1 MSVIVDTYRSIKD
14 RIIELASS
22 YSPLRNYGAFG
33 RGGYRNISTGTGTDS
48 DKMRMAEVIPTRI
61 ENRAFYEV
69 AVTEFWQLGKLINVI
84 AEDMTLRWRDFETGD
99 NPDDSRIMQEQENIF
114 GLQEK
119 TRELIEQA
127 RTYGT
132 AIMIIVTGEDVME
145 MPLSMDTFRP
155 GDLKNL
161 IVVDRFD
168 LTVEGY
174 VTNTWD
180 PNFGK
185 PEFYVW
191 HAGDLGTRMIHH
203 SRVLRYDAIGVG
215 PRYGHNYSSYDTDW
229 GVSVIV
235 PAILEVFRDEDMA
248 ASIQSQVL
256 RAGTVAIS
264 STTIDKMT
272 GEFGGGKDISS
283 VLRDIEK
290 GIRSHRM
297 IALSADANVQ
307 FLSPNLSNIAQI
319 MQTAQGRMAAAFDI
333 PQSRLW
339 GSPPKGLNASN
350 DSDLSRY
357 SDKIGAMQ
365 KAKLSPLLDYLDVI
379 LALNAGMDPNK
390 IPKYNWLPYLLSDEK
405 VIAETTEIK
414 AKAVSLL
421 VQNRMYTEDEARAA
435 LDGDPI
441 LGELEPWDG
450 DSPFPDPEEMMPIP
464 KQSTDKP
471 KQKQRFP

>member
-1 MSVIVDTYRSIKD
+1 MASIVEAYRSIKD
-14 RIIELASS
+14 RIVELASVYPALRS
-22 YSPLRNYGAFG
+22 YGVYG
-33 RGGYRNISTGTGTDS
+33 RGGYRNTSTGTGTDS
-48 DKMRMAEVIPTRI
+48 DKMRMAEVVPTRI
-61 ENRAFYEV
+61 ENRSFYEV
-69 AVTEFWQLGKLINVI
+69 AVTEFWQLAKLINVI
-84 AEDMTLRWRDFETGD
+84 AEDMTLRWRRFETGD
-99 NPDDSRIMQEQENIF
+99 NPDASRIMQEQEDEL

-127 RTYGT
+127 RTFGT
-132 AIMIIVTGEDVME
+132 AIMIIVTGEDVMD
-145 MPLSMDTFRP
+145 MPLSESTLRP

-161 IVVDRFD
+161 IIVDRFD

-174 VTNTWD
+174 VSDIWD

-185 PEFYVW
+185 PEFYIW
-191 HAGDLGTRMIHH
+191 HSGDLGTRMIHH
-203 SRVLRYDAIGVG
+203 TRVLRYDSIKVG

-283 VLRDIEK
+283 VLQDIEK

-357 SDKIGAMQ
+357 SDKIAAMQ
-365 KAKLSPLLDYLDVI
+365 RAKLTPLMKYLDFI
-379 LALNAGMDPNK
+379 MALNAGMDPNK
-390 IPKYNWLPYLLSDEK
+390 IPRFEWNPYLLTDEK
-405 VIAETTEIK
+405 LIAETTEIK

-441 LGELEPWDG
+441 LGELAPWEG
-450 DSPFPDPEEMMPIP
+450 DSPFPDPEEMMPVP
-464 KQSTDKP
+464 KQPAGKP
-471 KQKQRFP
+471 NQKQRFP